1 MALASQRHTLALVVA
16 VDRAAGIALWLDR
29 VRALAPLVEQYR
41 DESEHERR
49 LPQPLFVALRDA
61 GLFSLWV
68 PRNLGGVEVD
78 VETSVRVV
86 EELSRL
92 DGAVGWNVMIAAN
105 TSILWANLEHH
116 VAAEM
121 VAGDRHTVIAGTV
134 TSGAGRAQPVS
145 GGFNVS
151 GRWPFASGCH
161 QADWL
166 VCVGNI
172 VEGGE
177 PRRAPD
183 GAPRTYTFV
192 LPAADCEI
200 LDTWHTVGMRG
211 TGSHDFQAHD
221 LFVPQGRHF
230 PARGGRSY
238 QPGPLYN
245 TSFYHLW
252 GPNIAAVALGIARTA
267 IELLRELASTK
278 RPSRSTAVLAERE
291 VAHEKVGAAE
301 GLLRS
306 ARAFLYETIHDTW
319 RLLSS
324 GEAVPEELTA
334 VNRLAAATAVDSAI
348 KAVDI
353 VFTLGGSTSIYADR
367 RLERCFRD
375 VHVVQQHAVVS
386 ANATIAAGRYFLGLG
401 LPPR

>member
-1 MALASQRHTLALVVA
+1 VDGSQSVEQWQA
-16 VDRAAGIALWLDR
+16 R
-29 VRALAPLVEQYR
+29 VRSLAPVVERYR
-41 DESEHERR
+41 DEAERERR
-49 LPQPLFVALRDA
+49 LPQPLFEALRDA

-68 PRNLGGVEVD
+68 PRNLHGAEVD

-92 DGAVGWNVMIAAN
+92 DGAVGWNVMIAGN

-121 VAGDRHTVIAGTV
+121 VAGERTRVIAGTV
-134 TSGAGRAQPVS
+134 TSGSGTAQPVA
-145 GGFNVS
+145 GGFRVS

-166 VCVGNI
+166 VCVGRI
-172 VEGGE
+172 VDGGE
-177 PRRAPD
+177 PLRTAD
-183 GAPRTYTFV
+183 GTPRTYTFV
-192 LPAADCEI
+192 LPAAECKI

-211 TGSHDFQAHD
+211 TGSHDFEAHE
-221 LFVPQGRHF
+221 LFVPEGRHF
-230 PARGGRSY
+230 PSRGGPSY
-238 QPGPLYN
+238 QSGPLYN

-252 GPNIAAVALGIARTA
+252 GPNTAAVALGITRSA
-267 IELLRELASTK
+267 IDLLREIASTK

-291 VAHEKVGAAE
+291 VAHEKVGLAE

-306 ARAFLYETIHDTW
+306 ARAFLYETIRDTW
-319 RLLSS
+319 RVLSS
-324 GEAVPEELTA
+324 GAEVPEELTA
-334 VNRLAAATAVDSAI
+334 INRLAASTAVDSAVR
-348 KAVDI
+348 AVDI
-353 VFTLGGSTSIYADR
+353 VFTLGGSRSIYVGQ

-375 VHVVQQHAVVS
+375 VHVVRQHAVVS
-386 ANATIAAGRYFLGLG
+386 PNATIAAGRYFLGLG

>member
-1 MALASQRHTLALVVA
+1 MRHTLALVMA
-16 VDRAAGIALWLDR
+16 VDGSAGVERWLGR
-29 VRALAPLVEQYR
+29 VRELTPWVERYK
-41 DESEHERR
+41 DESERERR
-49 LPQPLFVALRDA
+49 LPQPLFEALRDA
-61 GLFSLWV
+61 GLFGLWV
-68 PRNLGGVEVD
+68 PRNLGGAEVD

-92 DGAVGWNVMIAAN
+92 DGAVGWNVMIAGN
-105 TSILWANLEHH
+105 TSILWANLEQP
-116 VAAEM
+116 VAADM

-134 TSGAGRAQPVS
+134 TSGSGTAEPVS
-145 GGFNVS
+145 GGFRVS

-166 VCVGNI
+166 VSVGHI
-172 VEGGE
+172 IESGE

-183 GAPRTYTFV
+183 GSVRTYTFV
-192 LPAADCEI
+192 LPAAECEI

-211 TGSHDFQAHD
+211 TGSHDFQAQN

-230 PARGGRSY
+230 PSRSGPSY

-267 IELLRELASTK
+267 IDLLRELASAK
-278 RPSRSTAVLAERE
+278 RPSRSSTILAERE
-291 VAHEKVGAAE
+291 VAHEKVGLAE

-306 ARAFLYETIHDTW
+306 ARAFLYETIRDTW
-319 RLLSS
+319 RLLAG
-324 GEAVPEELTA
+324 GEEVPEELTA
-334 VNRLAAATAVDSAI
+334 INRLAASTAVDAAV

-353 VFTLGGSTSIYADR
+353 AFTLGGSTSIYTDR

-386 ANATIAAGRYFLGLG
+386 SNATIAAGRYFLGLG
-401 LPPR
+401 LAPR